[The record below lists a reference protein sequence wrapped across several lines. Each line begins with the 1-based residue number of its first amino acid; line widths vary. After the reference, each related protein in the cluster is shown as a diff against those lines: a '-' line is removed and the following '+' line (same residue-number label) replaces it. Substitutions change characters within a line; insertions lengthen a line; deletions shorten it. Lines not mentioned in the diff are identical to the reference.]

1 MTLSPALR
9 RLLIAIGLG
18 AIALVLFSRQ
28 LAQLLTEFWWYDAA
42 EHPEVLRTV
51 LLWRAGIGMLAFLAY
66 VGFLSLN
73 YAWAYRNTST
83 RVFRFAAG
91 FDREWVFSR
100 QQIPPRAVPAL
111 IVVIAAIAATSSST
125 TWRTIAEF
133 WHGVPFDRVDP
144 IFQFDLGFFV
154 FKLPFY
160 EGLLSWLLVLV
171 AIALILV
178 VTFYSL
184 CGEIDL
190 RRGWQQFV
198 YGGTKVHLSLLAA
211 LAIALVAMSFWLE
224 RYDLL
229 YSTAGV
235 VYGAGFTDAH
245 ARLFALTVLAVVSLG
260 LAIAFAITAKRPTF
274 RTPLYGAVVY
284 LGAYILLLL
293 LYPALQ
299 QATLVAPNELDK
311 ERPYIEHNLAAT
323 LQAYGLD
330 GVQRQSFDLETDL
343 DREAIAANQTTI
355 DNVRLWDEQPLLTTY
370 RQIQEF
376 RPYYRF
382 RDADIDRYAL
392 GDDYRQ
398 VLLSARENSWSGQPA
413 AQNWLNQHFVYT
425 HGYGIAMSP
434 ANRVTPQGLP
444 ELFVKD
450 IPPVASDPALEINRP
465 GLYYGEYGS
474 GDRSYVFTGGVGID
488 ELDYSAT
495 SEEAAGAGETTVETR
510 YDGLGGVPI
519 GSFGRRAT
527 YAYTFGDVKMLLS
540 SYFGSETRVHYYRD
554 VRQRVQK
561 LAPFLHFDSDPY
573 IVAIDGHLKWV
584 VDAYTLSARYPYSE
598 PIVQV
603 LRRDYPFLG
612 IGFRRNFN
620 YVRNSVKA
628 VVDAYDGTV
637 TLYAIDADDPV
648 LGAYRNLFPQL
659 FTAEVPPT
667 LRAHFRYP
675 LDLFRAQALVY
686 LRYHMLDAR
695 SFYNQEDLW
704 RFPNTTIDTP
714 QGRREV
720 PIEPY
725 YAIVRLPGGDREEF
739 VNILPF
745 TPAGKQ
751 PMVAWLAARSDGENY
766 GKLLLYEFPKQER
779 VFGPQQIEARID
791 QNTDISQQLTL
802 WDQQGSEVVRGN
814 ILVIPIED
822 SLLYIEPIYL
832 NAENQGLPELKR
844 VIVAY
849 GDEVAMEETLETAL
863 AKALGYD
870 AVEGTTAAI
879 DRAPV
884 IAPVAGGDRDA
895 TIQQAQAA
903 FQAAKAAAEE
913 GDWATY
919 GQQLQELEAIL
930 NRLNIS
936 PATGGTDDDASAD
949 EGL

>member
-1 MTLSPALR
+1 MIVSPALKR
-9 RLLIAIGLG
+9 VLIAIGLG
-18 AIALVLFSRQ
+18 AIVFILCSRQ
-28 LAQLLTEFWWYDAA
+28 LARLLTEFWWYDAA
-42 EHPEVLRTV
+42 QHPEVLGTV
-51 LLWRAGIGMLAFLAY
+51 LLWRLGIGAAAFAAY
-66 VGFLSLN
+66 AGFLGLN
-73 YAWAYRNTST
+73 YIWADRNAST
-83 RVFRFAAG
+83 RVFRFVASTE
-91 FDREWVFSR
+91 REWVFSR
-100 QQIPPRAVPAL
+100 QQLPPRAVPLIIAVVAAL
-111 IVVIAAIAATSSST
+111 AATSST
-125 TWRTIAEF
+125 TAWTMVAEF
-133 WHGVPFDRVDP
+133 WHGVPFGRTDP
-144 IFQFDLGFFV
+144 IFAKDLGFFV

-171 AIALILV
+171 LLTLV
-178 VTFYSL
+178 LVLLFYGL

-198 YGGTKVHLSLLAA
+198 YGGTKTHVGLLVA
-211 LAIALVAMSFWLE
+211 LAIALVAVSFWLA

-245 ARLFALTVLAVVSLG
+245 ARLLAQTVLAVVSLG
-260 LAIAFAITAKRPTF
+260 LAIAFAVTVRQPTF
-274 RTPLYGAVVY
+274 RVPLYAAMVY
-284 LGAYILLLL
+284 LGAYVLLLV

-299 QATLVAPNELDK
+299 QSTFVSPNELDK

-330 GVQRQSFDLETDL
+330 GVQRQSFAIENDL
-343 DREAIAANQTTI
+343 DRQAIAANQATI
-355 DNVRLWDEQPLLTTY
+355 DNIRLWDEQPLLATY

-398 VLLSARENSWSGQPA
+398 VLLSARENEWSGQPA
-413 AQNWLNQHFVYT
+413 AQNWLNQHFIYT

-434 ANRVTPQGLP
+434 ANRVSSQGLP

-450 IPPVASDPALEINRP
+450 IPPIASHPALEIDRP
-465 GLYYGEYGS
+465 GLYYSEYGR
-474 GDRSYVFTGGVGID
+474 DDASYVFTGGFGID

-495 SEEAAGAGETTVETR
+495 TETAANAGETTVKTR

-519 GSFGRRAT
+519 GNLGRRIA
-527 YAYTFGDVKMLLS
+527 YAYTFSDVKMLLS
-540 SYFGSETRVHYYRD
+540 IYFGPETRVHYYRD
-554 VRQRVQK
+554 VRQRAQK

-573 IVAIDGHLKWV
+573 LVTVEGNLKWV
-584 VDAYTLSARYPYSE
+584 IDAYTLSARYPYSE
-598 PIVQV
+598 PIARV
-603 LRRDYPFLG
+603 LRRDYPRLP
-612 IGFRRNFN
+612 IGFTRNFN

-637 TLYAIDADDPV
+637 TLYAIDPEDPI
-648 LGAYRNLFPQL
+648 LAAYRRLFPQL
-659 FTAEVPPT
+659 FASEVPPA

-675 LDLFRAQALVY
+675 LDLFRAQALMY
-686 LRYHMLDAR
+686 LRYHMRDAR

-704 RFPNTTIDTP
+704 RFPNTIVETP
-714 QGRREV
+714 QGRQEI

-725 YAIVRLPGGDREEF
+725 YAIARLPGSDREEF
-739 VNILPF
+739 VTILPF
-745 TPAGKQ
+745 TPANKL
-751 PMVAWLAARSDGENY
+751 PMVAWLAARSDGGNY

-814 ILVIPIED
+814 ILVVPIED

-832 NAENQGLPELKR
+832 NAESQGLPELKR

-849 GDEVAMEETLETAL
+849 GDEVVMEQTLEAAL
-863 AKALGYD
+863 AKILGD
-870 AVEGTTAAI
+870 SPAESIAI
-879 DRAPV
+879 E
-884 IAPVAGGDRDA
+884 PVAAPDVGGDRD
-895 TIQQAQAA
+895 TSIRRAQAA
-903 FQAAKAAAEE
+903 FQGAKAAAER

-919 GQQLQELEAIL
+919 GQRLGELETIL
-930 NRLNIS
+930 EQLARPTNE
-936 PATGGTDDDASAD
+936 P
-949 EGL
+949 